1 MNTPAEIEQVL
12 ADFAITSHII
22 GALKVNPQ
30 IPVNEVEVTTQN
42 GCVTL
47 NGNLQWDFQLG
58 IITDVVKNIT
68 GVKLLDNKIAVIPS
82 SGKSSIW
89 SFSAN

>member
-12 ADFAITSHII
+12 ADFAITTHIL
-22 GALKVNPQ
+22 GALKVNPH
-30 IPVNEVEVTTQN
+30 IPVNEVEVITKN

-47 NGNLQWDFQLG
+47 NGNIQWDFQLG
-58 IITDVVKNIT
+58 IINNVVKNIT
-68 GVKLLDNKIAVIPS
+68 GVKLLDNKIAVVPFL
-82 SGKSSIW
+82 GKNSIW